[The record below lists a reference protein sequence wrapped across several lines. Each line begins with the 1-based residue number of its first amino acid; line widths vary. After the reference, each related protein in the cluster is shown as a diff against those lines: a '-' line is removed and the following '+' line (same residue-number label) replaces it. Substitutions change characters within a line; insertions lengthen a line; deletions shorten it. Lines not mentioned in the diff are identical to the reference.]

1 MKLSRSWL
9 LLLVCWTSCSKSAP
23 TPPRDETAEAAA
35 RIDAA
40 LESAMRWHVEQRQ
53 KVGVK
58 EAAVPA
64 IPPMADDATFLR
76 RACVD
81 LAGRLPRVEEARA
94 FGVDT
99 TPDKRARLID
109 RLLQERGA
117 GEWRFQQMADA
128 LRVKDSVQGVSQE
141 TYIAWLRA
149 AFQEDRPL
157 GQVMGT
163 LVSATGT
170 LAENPASGFLLRD
183 YGCAEATAG
192 EVAGVFLG
200 MDIRCASCHDHPFG
214 DSTQRQYHEFAASF
228 ARTRERGASSVDKA
242 RIAALFPPHVTRL
255 RPDSPFPIQPGL
267 WQVLDRLNPPEAE
280 AAFKRLELASG
291 SVGHALPARYL
302 YRDGKSGQP
311 VKAKSLPLR
320 YASREVPA
328 MAEGAGPEALAAWL
342 TGPQNKRFSAT
353 VALRLWSQMFG
364 LTPAAPGQKNAWREG
379 NQGFLPSPQQR
390 LAANACGEAP
400 VGTRRYTAT
409 FEGWLER
416 DDSGFIEVLRQEF
429 DRCGQRVGEFQRVL
443 AHTRAYQRE
452 AVTGAPESVF
462 FVDFSPLLPAPQ
474 VRRLPPEVV
483 WDALATRLPATAAAT
498 TPDWRP
504 SVALPQVLDAAH
516 PLRVLG
522 RGSREWADESLPVV
536 NHAVARLMIAHPV
549 VEAAIAADSPLVMQ
563 ALDAQG
569 GAGALEHLFLALLGR
584 EPAPQ
589 ERAAVTASDLQGQ
602 NSLPHVAWA
611 LVNTRE
617 FLFQH

>member
-1 MKLSRSWL
+1 M
-9 LLLVCWTSCSKSAP
+9 LLVCWTSCSKSVP
-23 TPPRDETAEAAA
+23 TPPRNETAEAAA

-58 EAAVPA
+58 EASVPA
-64 IPPMADDATFLR
+64 LPPMADDATFLR

-94 FGVDT
+94 FLADAA
-99 TPDKRARLID
+99 PDKKARLID
-109 RLLQERGA
+109 RLLQEHGA

-128 LRVKDSVQGVSQE
+128 LRVKDSVLGVSQE
-141 TYIAWLRA
+141 AYIAWLRA
-149 AFQEDRPL
+149 AFQEDRSL
-157 GQVMGT
+157 GQVLSK

-170 LAENPASGFLLRD
+170 LAENPASGLLLRD

-200 MDIRCASCHDHPFG
+200 MDIRCVSCHDHPFG
-214 DSTQRQYHEFAASF
+214 DTTQRQYHEFAACF
-228 ARTRERGASSVDKA
+228 ARTRERGAPRFTEA
-242 RIAALFPPHVTRL
+242 QIAALLPPHVTRA
-255 RPDSPFPIQPGL
+255 RTYTPFPIQPGL
-267 WQVLDRLNPPEAE
+267 WQVLDRLTPPDAA
-280 AAFKRLELASG
+280 AAFERLELAPG
-291 SVGHALPARYL
+291 SLGHALPSRYL

-311 VKAKSLPLR
+311 VTAKSLPVR
-320 YASREVPA
+320 YASREAPA
-328 MAEGAGPEALAAWL
+328 MAANAGPQALAAWL
-342 TGPQNKRFSAT
+342 TGPQNKRFSAAM
-353 VALRLWSQMFG
+353 ALRLWSQMFG

-379 NQGFLPSPQQR
+379 NQDFLPSPQQR
-390 LAANACGEAP
+390 LAANACGESP
-400 VGTRRYTAT
+400 VGTRRHTAT
-409 FEGWLER
+409 FEEWLER
-416 DDSGFIEVLRQEF
+416 DDSGFVEALRQEF
-429 DRCGQRVGEFQRVL
+429 DRCGQRLGEFQRVL

-452 AVTGAPESVF
+452 AVTGAPESMF
-462 FVDFSPLLPAPQ
+462 FVDYSPLLPAPQ

-483 WDALATRLPATAAAT
+483 WDALATRLPATATAT
-498 TPDWRP
+498 SPDWRP

-549 VEAAIAADSPLVMQ
+549 VEAAIAADAPLVTQ

-584 EPAPQ
+584 EPAPR
-589 ERAAVTASDLQGQ
+589 ERAAVTASELEGQ